1 MSKPDGEVGSLI
13 ERVKIRPMRVEDID
27 AVLAIEEQAF
37 PTPWSRRAFY
47 TEITENNLAHYVVV
61 ELDGIVVAYS
71 GMWVILD
78 EAHMTNIAVHPL
90 YRRMG
95 IGSLLLQEMLNRARN
110 LGASRMT
117 LEVRVSNAPAQRLYE
132 RFGFV
137 KRGLRRRYYTDTQ
150 EDAIIMWRDDLWG
163 KNL

>member
-1 MSKPDGEVGSLI
+1 MSKPDDEVGSLI